1 MKRGQ
6 ATLPN
11 LRDFQGSAF
20 FNDERP
26 SSWRETRKQHNLR
39 VRKGGLPP
47 LVFTAEN
54 YSLTKMNE
62 LKHQTRR
69 LTRLC
74 KCLFVAITVAMFL
87 SAPKLAVTQTI
98 NIDRVVSELEPE
110 IQRTLLAGNIPSA
123 SIALIAGDRVIWTNA
138 YGYSNLWAR
147 TPATPNTVYLIGS
160 TFKAM
165 STIALIQQM
174 EQGKFKLDDRVND
187 YLTDFKIQGED
198 PQHPIT
204 FRHLLTHTSG
214 LPADFGPFPVW
225 GDTVPP
231 SLEDYLRKSLKVTK
245 PPLTSV
251 TYSNMAYT
259 LVAYLVQKFSGVPYK
274 QYIQEH
280 IFTPLEMTSTAF
292 EPRPDM
298 EERLAIPYVADEK
311 TGSQVGTV
319 RLKAS
324 VWPAGLVYGTVL
336 NQANWLIAN
345 LNGGVFKDKRL
356 ISQSTLD
363 QMFTRQYDQFKGTIE
378 NLWGKETVR
387 FGLTW
392 WTQVRDGDRYI
403 AHSGSVPG
411 YTAFLLGNR
420 DRKLGF
426 AIMTN
431 GNRAHLHLF
440 KLADK
445 AIDLMKKYSSTEKTA
460 KPRP

>member
-1 MKRGQ
+1 V
-6 ATLPN
+6 AVIALTAP
-11 LRDFQGSAF
+11 
-20 FNDERP
+20 
-26 SSWRETRKQHNLR
+26 R
-39 VRKGGLPP
+39 VLIAQS
-47 LVFTAEN
+47 VN
-54 YSLTKMNE
+54 
-62 LKHQTRR
+62 
-69 LTRLC
+69 
-74 KCLFVAITVAMFL
+74 V
-87 SAPKLAVTQTI
+87 
-98 NIDRVVSELEPE
+98 DRVVAELEPE
-110 IQRTLLAGNIPSA
+110 IQRALLAGNIPSA
-123 SIALIAGDRVIWTNA
+123 SIALISGDRVVWTNA

-147 TPATPNTVYLIGS
+147 TPATPSTVYLIGS

-165 STIALIQQM
+165 STIALLQQM
-174 EQGKFKLDDRVND
+174 EQGKFKLDDHVND

-198 PQHPIT
+198 PQHPVT

-231 SLEDYLRKSLKVTK
+231 SLDDYLRKSLKVTK

-251 TYSNMAYT
+251 TYSNVAYT

-298 EERLAIPYVADEK
+298 EERLSIPYVVDEK

-319 RLKAS
+319 RLRAS

-336 NQANWLIAN
+336 NQANWLITN

-356 ISQSTLD
+356 INQSTLD

-378 NLWGKETVR
+378 NLWGNDTAG

-426 AIMTN
+426 AILTN
-431 GNRAHLHLF
+431 GNRAHPHLF

-445 AIDLMKKYSSTEKTA
+445 AIDLMKKYSTAEKA
-460 KPRP
+460 VAVKP

>member
-1 MKRGQ
+1 MTTCKGFSPDR
-6 ATLPN
+6 LLILLSIN
-11 LRDFQGSAF
+11 LR
-20 FNDERP
+20 
-26 SSWRETRKQHNLR
+26 
-39 VRKGGLPP
+39 
-47 LVFTAEN
+47 
-54 YSLTKMNE
+54 MN
-62 LKHQTRR
+62 KFSHRTRR
-69 LTRLC
+69 TRFC
-74 KCLFVAITVAMFL
+74 KWLFVAISLAAVLLIAAGPSVAQTVNL
-87 SAPKLAVTQTI
+87 
-98 NIDRVVSELEPE
+98 DRVVAELEPE
-110 IQRTLLAGNIPSA
+110 IQRTLLAGNIASA
-123 SIALIAGDRVIWTNA
+123 SIALISGDRVIWSSA

-147 TPATPNTVYLIGS
+147 TPATPTTVYLIGS

-165 STIALIQQM
+165 STIALLQQM

-198 PQHPIT
+198 PQHPVT

-225 GDTVPP
+225 GDTAPP
-231 SLEDYLRKSLKVTK
+231 SLDDYLRKSLKVTK

-298 EERLAIPYVADEK
+298 EERLSIPYVVDEK
-311 TGSQVGTV
+311 TGGQVGTV

-324 VWPAGLVYGTVL
+324 VWPAGIVYGTVL
-336 NQANWLIAN
+336 NQANWLITN
-345 LNGGVFKDKRL
+345 LNGGGFKDKRL
-356 ISQSTLD
+356 ISQATLD

-378 NLWGKETVR
+378 NIWGNETAG

-392 WTQVRDGDRYI
+392 WTQVRDGDRYV

-426 AIMTN
+426 AILTN
-431 GNRAHLHLF
+431 GNRAHPHLF

-445 AIDLMKKYSSTEKTA
+445 AIDLMKKYSSSEKPTGA
-460 KPRP
+460 KAQLNRRAIVAFRASVF

>member
-1 MKRGQ
+1 
-6 ATLPN
+6 
-11 LRDFQGSAF
+11 
-20 FNDERP
+20 
-26 SSWRETRKQHNLR
+26 
-39 VRKGGLPP
+39 
-47 LVFTAEN
+47 
-54 YSLTKMNE
+54 MN
-62 LKHQTRR
+62 KFRHRTRR
-69 LTRLC
+69 TRFRER
-74 KCLFVAITVAMFL
+74 LFVASSLAAVLLIASGPSVAQTV
-87 SAPKLAVTQTI
+87 
-98 NIDRVVSELEPE
+98 NIDRVVAELEPE

-165 STIALIQQM
+165 STIALLQQM

-231 SLEDYLRKSLKVTK
+231 SLEDYLGKALKATK

-274 QYIQEH
+274 QYMQEH

-298 EERLAIPYVADEK
+298 EERLAIPYVVDEK

-324 VWPAGLVYGTVL
+324 VWPAGIVYGTVL

-363 QMFTRQYDQFKGTIE
+363 QMLTRQYDQFKGTIE
-378 NLWGKETVR
+378 NLWGNETAG

-392 WTQVRDGDRYI
+392 WTQVRDGDRYL

-431 GNRAHLHLF
+431 GNRAHPHLF

-445 AIDLMKKYSSTEKTA
+445 AIDLMKKYSGAEKANAA
-460 KPRP
+460 KSWDVL

>member
-1 MKRGQ
+1 MACPRSVFKESALKTCILAG
-6 ATLPN
+6 N
-11 LRDFQGSAF
+11 L
-20 FNDERP
+20 
-26 SSWRETRKQHNLR
+26 L
-39 VRKGGLPP
+39 
-47 LVFTAEN
+47 
-54 YSLTKMNE
+54 LTKMNIQ
-62 LKHQTRR
+62 KHRTIRR
-69 LTRLC
+69 SCKRFFVTIGLAAILLC
-74 KCLFVAITVAMFL
+74 APTLA
-87 SAPKLAVTQTI
+87 SAQTI
-98 NIDRVVSELEPE
+98 NIDRVVAELEPE

-123 SIALIAGDRVIWTNA
+123 SIALISGNQVIWSGA
-138 YGYSNLWAR
+138 YGYSYLWAR
-147 TPATPNTVYLIGS
+147 IPATPNTVYLIGS

-165 STIALIQQM
+165 STIALLQQM

-198 PQHPIT
+198 PQHPVT
-204 FRHLLTHTSG
+204 FRHLLTHTSS

-231 SLEDYLRKSLKVTK
+231 SLEEYLRKSLKVTK

-251 TYSNMAYT
+251 TYSNMAFT

-280 IFTPLEMTSTAF
+280 IFKPLEMNNTAF

-298 EERLAIPYVADEK
+298 EERLAIPYTVNEE
-311 TGSQVGTV
+311 TGSQVATM

-324 VWPAGLVYGTVL
+324 VWPAGIVYGTVL

-345 LNGGVFKDKRL
+345 LNDGVFKDKRL
-356 ISQSTLD
+356 ISDKTLE
-363 QMFTRQYDQFKGTIE
+363 QMFTRQYDQFKGKIE
-378 NLWGKETVR
+378 NLWGNETAG

-392 WTQVRDGDRYI
+392 WTQIREGDRYI

-426 AIMTN
+426 AILTN

-440 KLADK
+440 KLADQ
-445 AIDLMKKYSSTEKTA
+445 AMDLMKKYSSVEKTA

>member
-1 MKRGQ
+1 MVKTFTNSVNKFRSSKRQ
-6 ATLPN
+6 SHLI
-11 LRDFQGSAF
+11 R
-20 FNDERP
+20 
-26 SSWRETRKQHNLR
+26 
-39 VRKGGLPP
+39 
-47 LVFTAEN
+47 
-54 YSLTKMNE
+54 
-62 LKHQTRR
+62 
-69 LTRLC
+69 
-74 KCLFVAITVAMFL
+74 KCLLATIAVAMFL
-87 SAPKLAVTQTI
+87 AAPKLAGAQTV

-147 TPATPNTVYLIGS
+147 TPATPSTVYLIGS

-165 STIALIQQM
+165 STIALLQQVA
-174 EQGKFKLDDRVND
+174 QGKFKLDDRVND

-198 PQHPIT
+198 PQHPVT

-214 LPADFGPFPVW
+214 LPAEFGPFPVW

-231 SLEDYLRKSLKVTK
+231 SLDEYLRKSLKVTK

-280 IFTPLEMTSTAF
+280 IFTPVEMMSTAF

-298 EERLAIPYVADEK
+298 EERLAIPYVVDEK

-324 VWPAGLVYGTVL
+324 VWPAGIVYGTVL
-336 NQANWLIAN
+336 DQANWLITN
-345 LNGGVFKDKRL
+345 LNGGVFKEKRI
-356 ISQSTLD
+356 ISEQMLD

-378 NLWGKETVR
+378 NIWGNETAG

-431 GNRAHLHLF
+431 GNRAHPHLF
-440 KLADK
+440 KLADR
-445 AIDLMKKYSSTEKTA
+445 AIDLMKKYNTQKAVTA
-460 KPRP
+460 KP

>member
-1 MKRGQ
+1 
-6 ATLPN
+6 
-11 LRDFQGSAF
+11 
-20 FNDERP
+20 
-26 SSWRETRKQHNLR
+26 
-39 VRKGGLPP
+39 
-47 LVFTAEN
+47 
-54 YSLTKMNE
+54 
-62 LKHQTRR
+62 
-69 LTRLC
+69 
-74 KCLFVAITVAMFL
+74 
-87 SAPKLAVTQTI
+87 
-98 NIDRVVSELEPE
+98 
-110 IQRTLLAGNIPSA
+110 
-123 SIALIAGDRVIWTNA
+123 
-138 YGYSNLWAR
+138 
-147 TPATPNTVYLIGS
+147 
-160 TFKAM
+160 M
-165 STIALIQQM
+165 STIALLQQM

-298 EERLAIPYVADEK
+298 EERLSLPYVVDEK
-311 TGSQVGTV
+311 TGSQAGTV

-324 VWPAGLVYGTVL
+324 VWPAGIVYGTVL
-336 NQANWLIAN
+336 NQANWLITN
-345 LNGGVFKDKRL
+345 LNGGVFKEKRL
-356 ISQSTLD
+356 ISQATLD

-378 NLWGKETVR
+378 NIWGNETAG

-392 WTQVRDGDRYI
+392 WTEVRDGDRYI

-411 YTAFLLGNR
+411 YTN
-420 DRKLGF
+420 
-426 AIMTN
+426 
-431 GNRAHLHLF
+431 
-440 KLADK
+440 
-445 AIDLMKKYSSTEKTA
+445 
-460 KPRP
+460 

>member
-1 MKRGQ
+1 
-6 ATLPN
+6 
-11 LRDFQGSAF
+11 
-20 FNDERP
+20 
-26 SSWRETRKQHNLR
+26 
-39 VRKGGLPP
+39 
-47 LVFTAEN
+47 
-54 YSLTKMNE
+54 
-62 LKHQTRR
+62 
-69 LTRLC
+69 
-74 KCLFVAITVAMFL
+74 LFVASSLAAVLLIASGPSVAQTV
-87 SAPKLAVTQTI
+87 
-98 NIDRVVSELEPE
+98 NIDRVVAELEPE

-165 STIALIQQM
+165 STIALLQQM

-231 SLEDYLRKSLKVTK
+231 SLEDYLGKALKATK

-298 EERLAIPYVADEK
+298 EERLAIPYVVDEK

-324 VWPAGLVYGTVL
+324 VWPAGIVYGTVL

-363 QMFTRQYDQFKGTIE
+363 QMLTRQYDQFKGTIE
-378 NLWGKETVR
+378 NLWGNETAG

-392 WTQVRDGDRYI
+392 WTQVRDGDRYL

-431 GNRAHLHLF
+431 GNRAHPHLF

-445 AIDLMKKYSSTEKTA
+445 AIDLMKKYGGTEKA
-460 KPRP
+460 AAAQP

>member
-1 MKRGQ
+1 MKGS
-6 ATLPN
+6 
-11 LRDFQGSAF
+11 LRIQKPTSFRSFLFIA
-20 FNDERP
+20 
-26 SSWRETRKQHNLR
+26 
-39 VRKGGLPP
+39 
-47 LVFTAEN
+47 
-54 YSLTKMNE
+54 SLAAIV
-62 LKHQTRR
+62 LLAPRIAVAQT
-69 LTRLC
+69 
-74 KCLFVAITVAMFL
+74 V
-87 SAPKLAVTQTI
+87 
-98 NIDRVVSELEPE
+98 NIDRVVAELEPE

-123 SIALIAGDRVIWTNA
+123 SIGLIAGDRVIWTNA

-165 STIALIQQM
+165 STIALLQQM

-298 EERLAIPYVADEK
+298 EERLAIPYVVDEK

-378 NLWGKETVR
+378 NLWGNETAG

-431 GNRAHLHLF
+431 GNRAHPHLF
-440 KLADK
+440 RLADR
-445 AIDLMKKYSSTEKTA
+445 AIDLMKKYIGTEKSAVA
-460 KPRP
+460 KP